1 MQCTR
6 CGSERVIINRKYS
19 GQMLCSECFIETTK
33 KKVMRDIRKYGLIER
48 GDRVLVGL
56 SGGKDSVMV
65 TDILDELRNRNIIE
79 LEAVTIDEGISGY
92 REDGVRIARR
102 FCAERGIPHRVVT
115 LKDYAGITLDE
126 IMKNPSRGACTYC
139 GVFRRWILNREARKS
154 GATKIATGHNLDDE
168 CQAIVMNYLE
178 GNLENLTRIG
188 PMTST
193 AGGKFI
199 PKIKP
204 LREIPEREVGVYVLA
219 RGLDVHLAGCPYASG
234 SFRREIGDFLKQIS
248 VKRPTIMYSTLRGFD
263 KIKEALIRDMDG
275 GRKSGTCARCGE
287 PSSGRLC
294 KACTFINE
302 LGVNEDEVH
311 SDHR

>member
-6 CGSERVIINRKYS
+6 CGSEGVIINRKYS
-19 GQMLCSECFIETTK
+19 GQLLCSDCFIETTR
-33 KKVMRDIRKYGLIER
+33 KKVMRDIRKYKLIER

-65 TDILDELRNRNIIE
+65 IDILDELRERNIIE
-79 LEAVTIDEGISGY
+79 LEAVTIDEGIGGY
-92 REDGVRIARR
+92 REDGVRIARKI
-102 FCAERGIPHRVVT
+102 CADRGIPHRVVS
-115 LKDYAGITLDE
+115 LEDYAGITLDE
-126 IMKNPSRGACTYC
+126 IMKNPSRSACTYC

-154 GATKIATGHNLDDE
+154 KATKIATGHNLDDE
-168 CQAIVMNYLE
+168 TQAIVMNYLE

-188 PMTST
+188 PMTSS
-193 AGGKFI
+193 AGGRFI

-204 LREIPEREVGVYVLA
+204 LREIPEKEVALYVLA

-263 KIKEALIRDMDG
+263 RIKEILRRDLSES
-275 GRKSGTCARCGE
+275 GRSGICVKCGE
-287 PSSGRLC
+287 PASGKLC
-294 KACTFINE
+294 KACTFIEE
-302 LGVNEDEVH
+302 LTK
-311 SDHR
+311 R